1 MTTLTATPLEHRF
14 SVDGITLFGHLARP
28 SGSRGSR
35 PGVVVCHGFPSGHGG
50 GPKSAHTYPQL
61 ADRIAEDVDAVVLA
75 FNFRGCQPSE
85 GMFSMAGWRN
95 DLAAAVGHLAGQPGV
110 EGIALVGFGTGGAL
124 AICAGADDDR
134 VQSVAALGAPADF
147 AGWANAPRQLLARAR
162 ELDILG
168 GKEPPSFDL
177 WARGLKEVDPVKAA
191 AAFAP
196 RPLLVM
202 HGGED
207 ELVPTL
213 DARLLAD
220 AHGGADLKIIPSAAH
235 QLRHDPRGVALLLG
249 WLDRHRSVVRGE
261 PMPSPAS
268 G

>member
-1 MTTLTATPLEHRF
+1 LTTLTATPLEHRF

-110 EGIALVGFGTGGAL
+110 DGIALVGFGTGGAL

-134 VQSVAALGAPADF
+134 VQSVAALGAPGLRRLGERA
-147 AGWANAPRQLLARAR
+147 APVARSSPGARHPRRQGAAVLR
-162 ELDILG
+162 
-168 GKEPPSFDL
+168 
-177 WARGLKEVDPVKAA
+177 PVG
-191 AAFAP
+191 P
-196 RPLLVM
+196 RP
-202 HGGED
+202 
-207 ELVPTL
+207 
-213 DARLLAD
+213 
-220 AHGGADLKIIPSAAH
+220 
-235 QLRHDPRGVALLLG
+235 Q
-249 WLDRHRSVVRGE
+249 
-261 PMPSPAS
+261 
-268 G
+268 